1 MNIHPTPKERK
12 MKEENLELGQYL
24 ESDMLALSDED
35 VDGGGSPSIILSV
48 ITGYISRS
56 TCPST
61 ACTTQ
66 C

>member
-24 ESDMLALSDED
+24 ESDMISLSEED
-35 VDGGGSPSIILSV
+35 VDGGGTPVILSIV
-48 ITGYISRS
+48 TAYISS
-56 TCPST
+56 NTCPTT
-61 ACTTQ
+61 ACTRQ

>member
-1 MNIHPTPKERK
+1 